1 LIKADFI
8 SGNDCCMQRLR
19 RKSGRIS
26 DANFGLFPKD
36 GLLKELLLG
45 LMAIEDH
52 AEIMND

>member
-1 LIKADFI
+1 
-8 SGNDCCMQRLR
+8 MQRLR